1 MDFLNV
7 SIVEYLA
14 SIGEVERA
22 LEVSSSIK
30 SEKRSY
36 IKQLELANEYKSAVD
51 QSEFALAKQ
60 LIGLND
66 TKKFIEY
73 PEIEAYLN
81 LGSLVNSVCNTKV
94 DVREVLQ
101 FVKSDLIPSI
111 EKVRSAKRREEMSAI
126 LQKCMRT
133 CIIYSERG
141 TYPEQYDQFVAQT
154 WTNIWDYLGSHFSA
168 HRMERIATVVGST

>member
-22 LEVSSSIK
+22 LEVCGSIK
-30 SEKRSY
+30 SEQKSY
-36 IKQLELANEYKSAVD
+36 FKQLELANEYKLAIDRSD
-51 QSEFALAKQ
+51 FTQAKQ

-81 LGSLVNSVCNTKV
+81 LASLVNCVCNTKV
-94 DVREVLQ
+94 DVREVLH
-101 FVKSDLIPSI
+101 FVKGELIPSI
-111 EKVRSAKRREEMSAI
+111 EKVRSAEKREEMSAM
-126 LQKCMRT
+126 LQKCVRT

-141 TYPEQYDQFVAQT
+141 SYPEQYDQFVAQT
-154 WTNIWDYLGSHFSA
+154 WTNVWDYLGSHFSP
-168 HRMERIATVVGST
+168 HRMERIATVLGSS